1 MQICIKILTDNP
13 SQIVHSYKNNLDH
26 LKVVLENINTHNLK
40 LPNHRFNL
48 SKNPKYLTLINIQEI
63 QAKTEFIN
71 TLILLITLNE
81 PNNIQLNNLPFI
93 QFQLQFNKIL
103 PDTKK
108 QNNKKIK
115 KQRDSITFKNKKQYR
130 VNSIKYQKISKNR
143 IEK

>member
-115 KQRDSITFKNKKQYR
+115 KQRDSITFKNKK
-130 VNSIKYQKISKNR
+130 
-143 IEK
+143 

>member
-1 MQICIKILTDNP
+1 MQIWIKILTDNP

-115 KQRDSITFKNKKQYR
+115 KQRDSITFKNKK
-130 VNSIKYQKISKNR
+130 
-143 IEK
+143 